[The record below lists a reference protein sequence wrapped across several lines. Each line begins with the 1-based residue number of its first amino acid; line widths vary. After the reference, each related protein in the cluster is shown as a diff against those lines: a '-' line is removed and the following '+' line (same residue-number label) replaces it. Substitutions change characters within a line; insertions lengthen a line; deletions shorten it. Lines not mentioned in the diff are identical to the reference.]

1 MQATRST
8 TLVTHAEDRRQV
20 LHMSM
25 AAFALLLRVLTWE
38 EALAC
43 ALAALL
49 FNLFV
54 LPRVG
59 GRRLFRDA
67 DIARGYPAGIVLY
80 PLSVSLLIVLF
91 PTRLDIA
98 AAAWGIMALGDGMA
112 TIVGRRFNTRRL
124 PWNGDKTVGG
134 LLAFIISGAIG
145 GTLLALWVRPGV
157 SPVPSLLFA
166 GAAPAFAAIA
176 AGFAESIPIRLDDN
190 ISVPAIAALILWS
203 ISLASIDISTAHAAV
218 ILRLAGIGLLAN
230 LAAGWIGWR
239 LRTVSVPGAIAGV
252 AIGTIVYAGAGPGA
266 WGLLMA
272 TFICAAVCSRLGV
285 RRKRLLG
292 IAQERGG
299 RRGPGN
305 AIANCGVAAGA
316 ALLVACSGHTELA
329 RLALV
334 IAFAAAGSDTAASE
348 IGKAWGRHPFLFT
361 RGTFVPAGTSGAM
374 SLEGTAA
381 GLLAAFGLAAIGVA
395 AVLVPWAHVWVV
407 VVAATAGSFVESVL
421 GATLE
426 ASGTLNNDALN
437 FLNTAAAVAVGLVL
451 AVIA

>member
-316 ALLVACSGHTELA
+316 ALLVACSGHTERA